1 MGRDVVAGAA
11 LIAVGALYAGYAAWD
26 LPLGSLRRMG
36 PGLFPVGLGALL
48 ALFGACIAVPAIGR
62 DAALPTMNARAI
74 AAVMA
79 SVAAFALLI
88 QRVGLVPSVI
98 VTAAIAS
105 TAMPGRRVLPV
116 ALLCGALAVL
126 TWVVFVL
133 ILHISLPLFRWR
145 F

>member
-74 AAVMA
+74 AAVGRQRDRVV
-79 SVAAFALLI
+79 VAERGEDRQQVGRGDEDAQQAERLG
-88 QRVGLVPSVI
+88 RVE
-98 VTAAIAS
+98 A
-105 TAMPGRRVLPV
+105 R
-116 ALLCGALAVL
+116 
-126 TWVVFVL
+126 
-133 ILHISLPLFRWR
+133 
-145 F
+145 